1 MMRRRKDDEG
11 NGMWAQM
18 ISARLKPGGEK
29 ELDNM
34 TALLRSIEQPGS
46 GLIRSLAMRDQN
58 DPSMLRMFVL
68 FESEEAARARE
79 SDQRRHEGL
88 QQVRETMMAMFD
100 GPPEFI
106 DLNVVEEF
114 VP

>member
-1 MMRRRKDDEG
+1 
-11 NGMWAQM
+11 M

-29 ELDNM
+29 ELDKM
-34 TALLRSIEQPGS
+34 MEQLRSIEQPGS

-79 SDQRRHEGL
+79 NDERRQPGL
-88 QQVRETMMAMFD
+88 DEARATMMAMFD
-100 GPPEFI
+100 GAPEFI